1 MTVAELI
8 QDLLLVDQT
17 LEVWLASDAEGNNF
31 NPIDGNGRGWTRELR
46 DEIDEQPGT
55 AFDDVVLVFWP
66 VG

>member
-17 LEVWLASDAEGNNF
+17 LEVWLASDAEGNDF
-31 NPIDGNGRGWTRELR
+31 HPIDGNGRGWTRELR
-46 DEIDEQPGT
+46 DEIDEQPST